1 MQESNNDYMNN
12 CNPQNPKLGIG
23 EVRAST
29 SYIICAAIW
38 YNDGKER
45 HNLPR
50 NIKAGIVVGGW
61 RHGNCITILH
71 EMFPNRDYIINNK
84 DGKTTIQGFLT
95 NKGMFV
101 DREEAGRIA
110 FEARQISAPNDYLF
124 SEDLY

>member
-12 CNPQNPKLGIG
+12 KYPTNPKLVIPD
-23 EVRAST
+23 VRVST
-29 SYIICAAIW
+29 FIICAAIW

-50 NIKAGIVVGGW
+50 NIKTGVVVGGW